1 MVGIPMGPSTRTARY
16 GLSQGLSDARAQSD
30 ALFEIIRPEAFYERP
45 IPERHR
51 IIFYLGHLEAF
62 DWNLFSRELPGLK
75 PFAPG
80 FDQLFAF
87 GIDPVNG
94 GLPDD
99 QPEDWPKRD
108 EVLRYVQSLRTS
120 LSDELANA
128 LEGADDGRQRTLSQ
142 YVNVAIE
149 HRLMHVE
156 TLAYML
162 HRLPLNLKRSR
173 PGMPPPRAPQVRP
186 HMTAIPGG
194 IATLGLKREDEGAFG
209 WDNEFEE
216 HSVFVPEFRIDTYKI
231 TNFQYL
237 RFVAEGG
244 YGEKSFWSEAA
255 WQWLR
260 SSGTLQPAFWTRRG
274 SQFFVRTMFDE
285 VPLPLD
291 WPVYVS
297 HAEASAYARWA
308 GKELPTEAEWH
319 RAAYGAHN
327 GAERA
332 YPWGDEP
339 PTPSL
344 GNFDFQ
350 YWDPSPVAAFPAG
363 SSAFGVT
370 DLVGNGWEWTR
381 TVFAPFEGFEA
392 FSFYPGYSANFFDN
406 HHYVMKGGSARTAA
420 CLLRRSFRNWFQ
432 PLYPYIYAGFRCV
445 ER

>member
-1 MVGIPMGPSTRTARY
+1 M
-16 GLSQGLSDARAQSD
+16 
-30 ALFEIIRPEAFYERP
+30 
-45 IPERHR
+45 
-51 IIFYLGHLEAF
+51 
-62 DWNLFSRELPGLK
+62 
-75 PFAPG
+75 
-80 FDQLFAF
+80 
-87 GIDPVNG
+87 
-94 GLPDD
+94 
-99 QPEDWPKRD
+99 
-108 EVLRYVQSLRTS
+108 
-120 LSDELANA
+120 
-128 LEGADDGRQRTLSQ
+128 
-142 YVNVAIE
+142 
-149 HRLMHVE
+149 
-156 TLAYML
+156 
-162 HRLPLNLKRSR
+162 
-173 PGMPPPRAPQVRP
+173 
-186 HMTAIPGG
+186 
-194 IATLGLKREDEGAFG
+194 
-209 WDNEFEE
+209 
-216 HSVFVPEFRIDTYKI
+216 

-237 RFVAEGG
+237 HFVAEGG

-274 SQFFVRTMFDE
+274 SQFFIRTMFDE

-339 PTPSL
+339 PTPGL

-381 TVFAPFEGFEA
+381 TRFRALRGIRSVFVLSGLFGE
-392 FSFYPGYSANFFDN
+392 FF
-406 HHYVMKGGSARTAA
+406 R
-420 CLLRRSFRNWFQ
+420 Q
-432 PLYPYIYAGFRCV
+432 
-445 ER
+445 

>member
-1 MVGIPMGPSTRTARY
+1 MPKATH
-16 GLSQGLSDARAQSD
+16 
-30 ALFEIIRPEAFYERP
+30 LFEIIRPEAFYERP
-45 IPERHR
+45 IAERHR

-186 HMTAIPGG
+186 HMTAIPAG
-194 IATLGLKREDEGAFG
+194 IATLGMKREEEGAFG

-216 HSVFVPEFRIDTYKI
+216 HSVFVPEFRIDTYKV

-237 RFVAEGG
+237 HFVAEGG
-244 YGEKSFWSEAA
+244 YGEKSFWSDAA
-255 WQWLR
+255 WEWLR
-260 SSGTLQPAFWTRRG
+260 SSGTLHPAFWTRRG
-274 SQFFVRTMFDE
+274 SQFFIRTMFDE

-339 PTPSL
+339 PTPGL

-406 HHYVMKGGSARTAA
+406 QHYVMKGGSARTAA

>member
-1 MVGIPMGPSTRTARY
+1 MVGIPMGPSTGTARY
-16 GLSQGLSDARAQSD
+16 ELSQGLSDARAQSD

-62 DWNLFSRELPGLK
+62 DWNLFARELPGLK
-75 PFAPG
+75 PSAPA
-80 FDQLFAF
+80 FDKLFAF

-108 EVLRYVQSLRTS
+108 EVLRYNEGVRTS
-120 LSDELANA
+120 LRDELANA
-128 LEGADDGRQRTLSQ
+128 LKGAGSERQRTLSQ
-142 YVNVAIE
+142 YLSVAIE

-162 HRLPLNLKRSR
+162 HRLPINLKRSR
-173 PGMPPPRAPQVRP
+173 PGPPPPRAPQVRP
-186 HMTAIPGG
+186 QMTTIPAG
-194 IATLGLKREDEGAFG
+194 IATLGLKREQEGAFG

-216 HSVFVPEFRIDTYKI
+216 NHVFVPEFRIDTYKV

-244 YGEKSFWSEAA
+244 YGEKSFWIDAA

-332 YPWGDEP
+332 YPWGNDP
-339 PTPSL
+339 PAAGL

-370 DLVGNGWEWTR
+370 DLLGNGWEWTR
-381 TVFAPFEGFEA
+381 TVFAPFEGFEP

-406 HHYVMKGGSARTAA
+406 QHFVMKGGSARTAA
-420 CLLRRSFRNWFQ
+420 GLLRRSFRNWFQ

-445 ER
+445 EH